1 MRNLNFF
8 EKKKLNLLP
17 YIVGGVFFLSLLLMG
32 VFFFIT
38 NKHYKNTIEENQ
50 AWLSDN
56 AASVVLSRQIRQLDQ
71 LATETDTV
79 QETLKAG
86 RYPMNEIITDVVTVI
101 PNEEERISSFNLSSP
116 EQISIVLENTESTMA
131 ENIVRALFEKDYITD
146 VQFLQA
152 TNTTIEDTQLRFE
165 LIINID
171 ANRIVK
177 EETE

>member
-1 MRNLNFF
+1 
-8 EKKKLNLLP
+8 
-17 YIVGGVFFLSLLLMG
+17 
-32 VFFFIT
+32 
-38 NKHYKNTIEENQ
+38 
-50 AWLSDN
+50 
-56 AASVVLSRQIRQLDQ
+56 
-71 LATETDTV
+71 
-79 QETLKAG
+79 
-86 RYPMNEIITDVVTVI
+86 MNEIITVVVTVI

-116 EQISIVLENTESTMA
+116 DQISIVLENTESTMA
-131 ENIVRALFEKDYITD
+131 QNIVRALFEKDYITD

>member
-1 MRNLNFF
+1 
-8 EKKKLNLLP
+8 
-17 YIVGGVFFLSLLLMG
+17 
-32 VFFFIT
+32 
-38 NKHYKNTIEENQ
+38 
-50 AWLSDN
+50 
-56 AASVVLSRQIRQLDQ
+56 
-71 LATETDTV
+71 
-79 QETLKAG
+79 
-86 RYPMNEIITDVVTVI
+86 MNEIITDVVTVI

-116 EQISIVLENTESTMA
+116 DQISIVLENTESTMA
-131 ENIVRALFEKDYITD
+131 QNIVRALFEKDYITD

>member
-1 MRNLNFF
+1 
-8 EKKKLNLLP
+8 
-17 YIVGGVFFLSLLLMG
+17 
-32 VFFFIT
+32 
-38 NKHYKNTIEENQ
+38 
-50 AWLSDN
+50 
-56 AASVVLSRQIRQLDQ
+56 
-71 LATETDTV
+71 
-79 QETLKAG
+79 
-86 RYPMNEIITDVVTVI
+86 MNEIITGVVTVI

-116 EQISIVLENTESTMA
+116 DQISIVLENTESTMA
-131 ENIVRALFEKDYITD
+131 QNIVRALFEKDYITD

>member
-1 MRNLNFF
+1 
-8 EKKKLNLLP
+8 
-17 YIVGGVFFLSLLLMG
+17 
-32 VFFFIT
+32 
-38 NKHYKNTIEENQ
+38 
-50 AWLSDN
+50 
-56 AASVVLSRQIRQLDQ
+56 
-71 LATETDTV
+71 
-79 QETLKAG
+79 
-86 RYPMNEIITDVVTVI
+86 MNEIITDVVTVI

-165 LIINID
+165 FIINID

>member
-1 MRNLNFF
+1 
-8 EKKKLNLLP
+8 
-17 YIVGGVFFLSLLLMG
+17 
-32 VFFFIT
+32 
-38 NKHYKNTIEENQ
+38 
-50 AWLSDN
+50 
-56 AASVVLSRQIRQLDQ
+56 
-71 LATETDTV
+71 
-79 QETLKAG
+79 
-86 RYPMNEIITDVVTVI
+86 MNEIITDVVTVI

-131 ENIVRALFEKDYITD
+131 GNIVRALFEKDYITD

-165 LIINID
+165 FIINID